1 MAVQNKKRKK
11 TVYHVKKGAQNAAYN
26 FLSAFGIFMLIFA
39 VTVFFIL
46 FQWKSV
52 KFRSNLSEIDIL
64 TKEVLDLNA
73 SNSQLEIVK
82 NELLK
87 EVPYIAEKQL
97 GMITPVQKPGT
108 VLVNAEKLRHYETK
122 DQTVQESGIQR

>member
-52 KFRSNLSEIDIL
+52 KFRSTLSGIDGL

-73 SNSQLEIVK
+73 SNSQLEIMK

-97 GMITPVQKPGT
+97 GMITPVRKPGT